1 MSNSDLVAQFL
12 NSPDAFEHISELR
25 QKLQREKNVID
36 SQLQAGVVAQVK
48 QLTAGM
54 ATLGQARERIDAVQT
69 GMRQL
74 YSQHTDSVRS
84 VRDFSKIQQLSTVA
98 ANFDLA
104 QKFVDNFQTLKRDI
118 DYIKSLMDA
127 DGEFDIESR
136 MPNLL
141 PAHYALS
148 QLRQVQEQALKY
160 AEHSSMDVR
169 QTIRRH
175 FAPLDQLVERFDNV
189 VFDIASCLLEILATG
204 DRSLVVRVAKI
215 IDYEERQDL
224 LFDVAQQMKTPKR
237 MAGLRS
243 SASLKLKPGQLV
255 LNHKPRHYTERFFRA
270 IEASVKEIF
279 TNCMTQFSPETQ
291 PEELLE
297 NLDWIY
303 SDLLKAKTLLVQCVP
318 ERWAIL
324 DKFVEFYHQ
333 GTHRLLDSIMRFE
346 PAAQTL
352 LLLLQFSKEHYKRM
366 ETLLGIPK
374 KQLTPPL
381 LDGREKDLY
390 DDYLKLLVSKLDEW
404 YSTISVTEKR
414 PFVTRSVPP
423 EKHSDNTL
431 GLDGHTTMF
440 KLVSQQL
447 EVAADSGQGRI
458 VAGCVDACC
467 EVLKKRENE
476 WIQTVQSEVQRE
488 ISVTDPDSE
497 EVPRGLYEYIIALAN
512 DQSRA
517 HDDLEEL
524 SNKWSAPLS
533 RKYAGAVRAKFAE
546 AQAGYFEVTK
556 ACIKGMLRI
565 IFNDT
570 KPAFEKLFRSS
581 KWYKGVIIGQIVATL
596 GEFMDDAQELM
607 IPELFD
613 IFTLQLCREVTLEYL
628 RAMIPAQ
635 GEVKSNGYERVIE
648 DIAALYELFSSERY
662 EMDTEEIQQVFKVLE
677 CLCDTLQTDLPNM
690 SDRFLQLREYFWDA
704 PLDLFEL
711 MMGLSKAHGKKQ
723 LRETIAKVRLVAVQ
737 TQVDTKGSDDEP
749 RQPTF
754 LQNFR
759 KV

>member
-1 MSNSDLVAQFL
+1 MSNTDLVTQFL

-36 SQLQAGVVAQVK
+36 SQLQAGVETQVK

-54 ATLGQARERIDAVQT
+54 TTLGDARERIDGVQSS
-69 GMRQL
+69 MKQL
-74 YSQHTDSVRS
+74 YSMHKDSVMS

-98 ANFDLA
+98 ANFELA
-104 QKFVDNFQTLKRDI
+104 QKFADNFQTLQRDI
-118 DYIKSLMDA
+118 EYIKSLMDA
-127 DGEFDIESR
+127 DGEFYIDSR

-148 QLRQVQEQALKY
+148 QLRQVQEQALQY
-160 AEHSSMDVR
+160 AEHSSLDVR

-175 FAPLDQLVERFDNV
+175 FAPLDQLVKRFDDLL
-189 VFDIASCLLEILATG
+189 FDIASCMLEILGTG
-204 DRSLVVRVAKI
+204 DRSLVVRIAKI

-224 LFDVAQQMKTPKR
+224 LFDMAQQMKTPKR

-243 SASLKLKPGQLV
+243 SASLKLKPGQVV
-255 LNHKPRHYTERFFRA
+255 LNHKPRHYPERFYEA
-270 IEASVKEIF
+270 IENSVKEIF
-279 TNCMTQFSPETQ
+279 TNCMSQFSPETQ
-291 PEELLE
+291 AEELLE
-297 NLDWIY
+297 NLEWIF
-303 SDLLKAKTLLVQCVP
+303 SDLLKAKTQLVECVP
-318 ERWAIL
+318 ERWGIF
-324 DKFVEFYHQ
+324 DKFVNFYHQ
-333 GTHRLLDSIMRFE
+333 GTYRVLDSIIRFD
-346 PAAQTL
+346 PPAQTL
-352 LLLLQFSKEHYKRM
+352 LLMLQFTKDYYTKM
-366 ETLLGIPK
+366 NKILGVPK
-374 KQLTPPL
+374 TQLTPPL
-381 LDGREKDLY
+381 LDGRERDLY
-390 DDYLKLLVSKLDEW
+390 DDYLKLLVSKLEEW
-404 YSTISVTEKR
+404 YQTISVTEKK
-414 PFVTRSVPP
+414 PFIIRAIPP
-423 EKHSDNTL
+423 EKHGDNTL

-467 EVLKKRENE
+467 EVLKKREIE
-476 WIQTVQSEVQRE
+476 WIETVDGEVKRE
-488 ISVTDPDSE
+488 INVTDPDSE
-497 EVPRGLYEYIIALAN
+497 EVPRGLFEYIIALAN

-546 AQAGYFEVTK
+546 AQAGYFEVIK
-556 ACIKGMLRI
+556 ACVKGMLRI
-565 IFNDT
+565 ILNDT
-570 KPAFEKLFRSS
+570 KPAFEKLFVSS

-596 GEFMDDAQELM
+596 GEFLDDAQQLM

-628 RAMIPAQ
+628 RSMAHGQ
-635 GEVKSNGYERVIE
+635 GEVKATGYQRVME
-648 DIAALYELFSSERY
+648 DIAALYELFSSESY
-662 EMDTEEIQQVFKVLE
+662 EMDVEEIQQVFKVLE
-677 CLCDTLQTDLPNM
+677 CLCDTLQTDLDGM
-690 SDRFLQLREYFWDA
+690 ADRFLQLREYFWDA

-723 LRETIAKVRLVAVQ
+723 LRETITKVRLVAVQ
-737 TQVDTKGSDDEP
+737 NQVEAKGDDP
-749 RQPTF
+749 SQQPTF

-759 KV
+759 RS